1 MNSEMREP
9 AQHLSPPLRQSG
21 GNTAPTQEHAIPVS
35 LKLFVQLFV
44 CKAKY
49 VPARGRDGVRRYMT
63 ALSRR
68 VKAGGV
74 GAGGEVARELQRA
87 QSMSRPRR
95 LAGRISGPSRT
106 FRAPAARTAAPKP
119 RVTRKESFS

>member
-35 LKLFVQLFV
+35 LKLFV
-44 CKAKY
+44 CKAKC
-49 VPARGRDGVRRYMT
+49 VPARGRNGVRRYMT
-63 ALSRR
+63 ASSRR

-87 QSMSRPRR
+87 QSLNVSPAPIGRPN
-95 LAGRISGPSRT
+95 
-106 FRAPAARTAAPKP
+106 FRAIQDVPRACRTDGCTQAARHAKGI
-119 RVTRKESFS
+119 VS